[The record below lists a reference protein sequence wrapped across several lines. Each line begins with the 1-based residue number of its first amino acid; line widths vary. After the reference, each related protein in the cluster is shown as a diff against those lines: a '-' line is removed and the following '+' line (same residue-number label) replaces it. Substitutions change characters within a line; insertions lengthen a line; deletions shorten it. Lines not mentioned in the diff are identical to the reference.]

1 MKGSTVVAVLIGGA
15 VLVGAAVVLAR
26 PKRIASPI
34 VTQVG
39 KRYRFKASIRPRMAG
54 NDALALKQGLEA
66 SGAKNVVMDFTASA
80 GTFVEFDQVEAFS
93 VTITPGVTGMTLQ
106 GHTLTIDDVKP
117 LADSGAPIP
126 QLGGASV

>member
-1 MKGSTVVAVLIGGA
+1 MKGSTVVAVLVGGA
-15 VLVGAAVVLAR
+15 VLVGAAVVLYR

-39 KRYRFKASIRPRMAG
+39 KRYRFSASIRPRMAG
-54 NDALALKQGLEA
+54 NDALALKASLEA
-66 SGAKNVVMDFTASA
+66 SGAKNVVMDFTAAA

-106 GHTLTIDDVKP
+106 GHTLTIDDVTP